1 MINFV
6 LAAVGIIFVAAITLA
21 LRLRASRKKREE
33 AAPGEQIEAETLR
46 SRETMQEPEVPI
58 VSPVERGGEA
68 DTTDVE
74 VDESPV
80 LAREEDEP
88 MATASVEPVSS
99 SADEAAEGIETAS
112 AAAVAAKQA
121 DVEMVEEIWNPD
133 VGPERATAEELAA
146 LDAQEEPVAF
156 MSAGEEPEPP
166 VAVAEAETDLREQET
181 AGQVRFSLEMYA
193 NRLNYLEE
201 KQRGALAQLVG
212 QQHETHR
219 ERMQRELVIMNDKL
233 ALLEDSYAEEVACY
247 EEILH
252 TLAQLPATDFSDQQ
266 EAMANLREGNPERA
280 EALLVRLSH
289 QEHPLAERA
298 GYHSGQLAECR
309 VELQTALDRYRH
321 ALERDPENILYI
333 RAAARTARSLY
344 RYKEALPWFE
354 TYVRLCHEK
363 SAADP
368 LALALAQ
375 RELAYTLMVSGQYQ
389 KAGALYKESM
399 SVMANKLGQ
408 EHPEM
413 AACWYQIGEF
423 QETMGKYD
431 KAVSLYR
438 KSLAILEHTKGK
450 EHPALAVLL
459 DKLAALCM
467 ELEME
472 KEAVPLYERLVHIRE
487 QALRP
492 THPQLALSLNNL
504 AESYRLQ
511 GQYVEAEACYQKS
524 LRINEALH
532 GPEHPSVAAILQEL
546 AKLCSSQRKTEEARQ
561 YQERAS
567 AIFQKSVEASERKS
581 GQDALTLEL

>member
-6 LAAVGIIFVAAITLA
+6 LAAVGIIVVAAIILVLK
-21 LRLRASRKKREE
+21 LRTSRKKGEE
-33 AAPGEQIEAETLR
+33 ATPGEQLEAAAHQPQET
-46 SRETMQEPEVPI
+46 SQEPEKPI
-58 VSPVERGGEA
+58 APSVETVSGVDA
-68 DTTDVE
+68 TDVE

-80 LAREEDEP
+80 LARQEEDPVAAISEESVS
-88 MATASVEPVSS
+88 ALVDEGAEIHETAP
-99 SADEAAEGIETAS
+99 EAAMS
-112 AAAVAAKQA
+112 AEQA
-121 DVEMVEEIWNPD
+121 DVKVVEEIWNPD
-133 VGPERATAEELAA
+133 IGLEEETVEELAA
-146 LDAQEEPVAF
+146 PEEKKDPAASMSALEEPDARL
-156 MSAGEEPEPP
+156 
-166 VAVAEAETDLREQET
+166 AVAETKIDLSEEQA

-193 NRLNYLEE
+193 NRLNDLEE
-201 KQRGALAQLVG
+201 KQRTALARLAG
-212 QQHETHR
+212 QHNEKQR
-219 ERMQRELVIMNDKL
+219 ERMQRELVVMNDKL
-233 ALLEDSYAEEVACY
+233 ALLEDSYAEEVICY
-247 EEILH
+247 EEILQ
-252 TLAQLPATDFSDQQ
+252 TLAQLPAADFLDQQ
-266 EAMANLREGNPERA
+266 EAMANLREGDPAKA
-280 EALLVRLSH
+280 EALLVNLSQ
-289 QEHPLAERA
+289 QEHPLAARA
-298 GYHSGQLAECR
+298 SYHSGQLAECR
-309 VELQTALDRYRH
+309 VELQTALDRYRQ
-321 ALERDPENILYI
+321 ALERDPENVLYL
-333 RAAARTARSLY
+333 RDAARMARSLY
-344 RYKEALPWFE
+344 RYKEALLWFE
-354 TYVRLCHEK
+354 TYVRLCRVK
-363 SAADP
+363 SDADP

-399 SVMANKLGQ
+399 SVLAQKLGQ

-413 AACWYQIGEF
+413 ATCWYQIGEF

-438 KSLAILEHTKGK
+438 KALAILEYTKGR

-472 KEAVPLYERLVHIRE
+472 KEAVPLYERLVRIRE

-511 GQYVEAEACYQKS
+511 GQYAEAEACYQKS

-546 AKLCSSQRKTEEARQ
+546 AKLCTSQRKVEEARQ

-581 GQDALTLEL
+581 GQEALALEL